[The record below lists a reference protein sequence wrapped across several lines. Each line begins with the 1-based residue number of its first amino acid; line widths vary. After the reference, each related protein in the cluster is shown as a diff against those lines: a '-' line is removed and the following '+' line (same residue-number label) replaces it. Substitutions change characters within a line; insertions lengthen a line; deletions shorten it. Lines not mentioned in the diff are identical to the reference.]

1 MSLEKNLAYI
11 GEQLKS
17 LTAIASPTGFTK
29 KATEYLCEQF
39 QKMGYE
45 PELSNKG
52 NINVVLGGEGSPLVL
67 TAHLDTLGA
76 MVRSIKENGRLRPT
90 TLGGHQWNTAD
101 GENCMVFTRDG
112 KMYTGVVLNTEPSA
126 HVADE
131 NIERKEENMLM
142 PCEA

>member
-1 MSLEKNLAYI
+1 
-11 GEQLKS
+11 
-17 LTAIASPTGFTK
+17 
-29 KATEYLCEQF
+29 
-39 QKMGYE
+39 MGYE

-90 TLGGHQWNTAD
+90 TPRRGISGTQQTVKTVWYLRVM
-101 GENCMVFTRDG
+101 E

-131 NIERKEENMLM
+131 NIERKKKKYGDSSG
-142 PCEA
+142 